1 MMNFLRTKL
10 RFLIWFVAII
20 FASGLFLM
28 GGRAIGQNWI
38 TNIMPLWLLVQ
49 MPGCAESAGIVMK
62 IGNYS
67 VKIDEYKR
75 IRENSIALARQQY
88 GENFD
93 TYTANVDFTAMA
105 IESITQYAILLQEA
119 DRRDI
124 YISKGELEEGKRTF
138 PYWVPN
144 EVRSRVMPYPYYLMS
159 RSDGAFDPDKY
170 SNALDFYG
178 KITPKDFSK
187 EVENGLRIARLKDL
201 LNQSAMVT
209 DLEIQQ
215 EYKKRNVK
223 ATIKY
228 VETKYADFTEKVE
241 IDDAELNDFFQE
253 NMLNYKTQD
262 KVSISFIKIDPKQL
276 ERTIDISPQRVANY
290 YGNRKKDYFE
300 PEKVDV
306 AHILVEA
313 GASAS
318 EEDKV
323 KAKALA
329 EKILEEARNPAA
341 ILSALANKYN
351 KELFKVKYENLR
363 PFERGKMEPAFEE
376 AAFGLPVGDI
386 GGVVETNYGYHVIK
400 IEDRTP
406 ARTKLLSEVKYEIER
421 KLKKEQAVQDAWQ
434 KADDIQ
440 YDTMAEQDLQI
451 AVDANPELNLKIT
464 ETGLF
469 AKTETI
475 PNVGAYYTYRDISE
489 EAFKLK
495 KGEISKLVEIKT
507 PNDEVLGYYIFK
519 LVDKKAG
526 GLPELENVK
535 NNMLQ
540 DLRTEKARKLAMEAA
555 KTIMATREPDDDNL
569 DKIAEKNDLEIGES
583 EPFALSGNGY
593 IRGKPFSL
601 SSKTIMLK
609 AFGMEID
616 EIAGPLEGSNGV
628 YIIQLVG
635 QEEFDSEKFAEAEQE
650 KKELRNQLL
659 QQRQR
664 KIFDTWY
671 QKLRLNAKIKSFI
684 AMSS

>member
-49 MPGCAESAGIVMK
+49 MPGCAESAGIIMK
-62 IGNYS
+62 IGNYN
-67 VKIDEYKR
+67 VKTDEYKR
-75 IRENSIALARQQY
+75 IRENNIALARQQY

-93 TYTANVDFTAMA
+93 TYTANMDFTAMA
-105 IESITQYAILLQEA
+105 IESITKYALLLQEA
-119 DRRDI
+119 DRRNI

-138 PYWVPN
+138 PYWVPT
-144 EVRSRVMPYPYYLMS
+144 EVRSRVMPYPYYSMS
-159 RSDGAFDPDKY
+159 RQGGVFNPDMY
-170 SNALDFYG
+170 SYVLGLYG
-178 KITPKDFSK
+178 KIVPKDFSK

-228 VETKYADFTEKVE
+228 VETRYGDFTEKAE

-276 ERTIDISPQRVANY
+276 EREIEISSERVANY
-290 YGNRKKDYFE
+290 YRNREKDYSE
-300 PEKVDV
+300 PEKVK
-306 AHILVEA
+306 ASHILVEV

-318 EEDKV
+318 EEDKA
-323 KAKALA
+323 KAKAHA
-329 EKILEEARNPAA
+329 EEILKEARNPAA
-341 ILSALANKYN
+341 ILSALAAKYN
-351 KELFKVKYENLR
+351 KEPFKVKYENLR

-376 AAFGLPVGDI
+376 AAFALPVGDI
-386 GGVVETNYGYHVIK
+386 GGVVETNYGYHVLK
-400 IEDRTP
+400 IEGKTP
-406 ARTKLLSEVKYEIER
+406 ARTKLLEEVRDEIVK
-421 KLKKEQAVQDAWQ
+421 KLKKEEAVQKARR

-440 YDTMAEQDLQI
+440 YDIMAEQDLQI
-451 AVDANPELNLKIT
+451 AVDANPDLNLKIT

-469 AKTETI
+469 AKTESI

-495 KGEISKLVEIKT
+495 KGEISNLVEIKT
-507 PNDEVLGYYIFK
+507 PNDAVLGYYIFK

-526 GLPELENVK
+526 GLPELEDVK

-540 DLRTEKARKLAMEAA
+540 DLRVEKARKLAMEAA
-555 KTIMATREPDDDNL
+555 KKIMATRDPDDDDL
-569 DKIAEKNDLEIGES
+569 DKIAENNNLKIGES

-593 IRGKPFSL
+593 MSGKPFSL
-601 SSKTIMLK
+601 NSKTIMLK
-609 AFGMEID
+609 AFAMEID
-616 EIAGPLEGSNGV
+616 EIAGPFEGSNGV

-635 QEEFDSEKFAEAEQE
+635 REEFDSEKFAEAGEE

-659 QQRQR
+659 QQKQR

-671 QKLRLNAKIKSFI
+671 QKLRLSAKIKSFI
-684 AMSS
+684 STSS